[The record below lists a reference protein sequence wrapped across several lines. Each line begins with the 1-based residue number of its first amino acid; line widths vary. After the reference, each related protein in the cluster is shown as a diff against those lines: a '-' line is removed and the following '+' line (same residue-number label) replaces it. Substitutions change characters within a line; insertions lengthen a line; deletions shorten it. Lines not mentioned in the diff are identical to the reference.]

1 MDPQFEEL
9 ASRLTKDISFK
20 VDEAVSAA
28 EERLDLRFSRRLDEA
43 KNELTQHARSNLE
56 ELTQQ
61 ARANLEELK
70 QQARANVEEL
80 KQQARSNVEELKQQ
94 ARSNVEELKQEA
106 RSNVEELTQQARFE
120 REALKQQAQ
129 SNLEELKH
137 QAQLNQEELKERI
150 TMAAEGYAGTLESIR
165 RALDELNSKVD
176 TKFADHGSVL
186 ANHHQRITA
195 LERRSST

>member
-56 ELTQQ
+56 ELKQH
-61 ARANLEELK
+61 ARFDLEELK
-70 QQARANVEEL
+70 QH
-80 KQQARSNVEELKQQ
+80 
-94 ARSNVEELKQEA
+94 
-106 RSNVEELTQQARFE
+106 
-120 REALKQQAQ
+120 AQ

-150 TMAAEGYAGTLESIR
+150 AMAADGFAGALESIKR
-165 RALDELNSKVD
+165 QAGP
-176 TKFADHGSVL
+176 AP
-186 ANHHQRITA
+186 
-195 LERRSST
+195 LEGRH

>member
-56 ELTQQ
+56 ELKQQ
-61 ARANLEELK
+61 ARSNLEELT
-70 QQARANVEEL
+70 
-80 KQQARSNVEELKQQ
+80 QQARSNVEELTQH
-94 ARSNVEELKQEA
+94 ARFDLEELKQH
-106 RSNVEELTQQARFE
+106 
-120 REALKQQAQ
+120 AQ

-150 TMAAEGYAGTLESIR
+150 TMAAEGYAGTLEFIKR
-165 RALDELNSKVD
+165 QLDELNSKVD

-186 ANHHQRITA
+186 ADHHQRITA

>member
-43 KNELTQHARSNLE
+43 KNELTRHARSNLE

-70 QQARANVEEL
+70 QQARA
-80 KQQARSNVEELKQQ
+80 NVEELKQQ